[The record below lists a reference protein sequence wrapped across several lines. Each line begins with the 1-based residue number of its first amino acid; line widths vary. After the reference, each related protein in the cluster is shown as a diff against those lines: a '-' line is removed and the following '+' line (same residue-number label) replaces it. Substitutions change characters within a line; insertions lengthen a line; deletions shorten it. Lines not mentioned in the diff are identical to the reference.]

1 MLKLPGVSDP
11 RVLARGEWLL
21 DQIATLGT
29 LVLHRVGGGYAGEM
43 AAHRFLSSPYVT
55 PEGILEALGE
65 RTGQAC
71 AGRRIVA
78 AQDTTEI
85 NFAGRDRARRGLGPG
100 GDGKTPGF
108 FIHAVV
114 AVDVDDEAVAGVVD
128 AQIWTRGSELQA
140 PRASRALED
149 KESARWV
156 WGSQTAGAR
165 LAQAAQI
172 VEVCDQEGDTYSH
185 YARRPANVELVVR
198 ARHDRKV
205 ERKTGKE
212 DEACLSEVIA
222 KRPCLITT
230 AVKVSPQKVGDKGR
244 IAQVSLRSS
253 SVRIKRPVTAEPG
266 DAAVLDLGLVEALEE
281 APPAGVAPLHWR
293 LLTTLPVE
301 TVEQAQEIVRL
312 YRLRWRIEDVF
323 RALKRDG
330 LGLEETQ
337 VQEAGRLFRLAAMAL
352 GAAVRTL
359 QLVDARDGG
368 SRSMSDVLDPRLR
381 PAVAAISKSREGI
394 AISHKNPHPEGS
406 LAWLAW
412 VVARHGGWNC
422 RGKPPGPKT
431 MNTGWQRFSATLT
444 GYLLATP
451 ELLP

>member
-29 LVLHRVGGGYAGEM
+29 LVLNHVGGGYAGEM

-55 PEGILEALGE
+55 PEGILGALGE

-85 NFAGRDRARRGLGPG
+85 NFSGRDRARRGLGPG

-114 AVDVDDEAVAGVVD
+114 AVDLEDEAVAGVVD
-128 AQIWTRGSELQA
+128 ARIWTRGSQPVP
-140 PRASRALED
+140 PRGSRPLEE
-149 KESARWV
+149 KESERWV
-156 WGSQTAGAR
+156 WGCQAAGAR
-165 LAQAAQI
+165 LSEAEQI

-185 YARRPANVELVVR
+185 FAQRPAKVELVVR

-205 ERKTGKE
+205 EAGE
-212 DEACLSEVIA
+212 DEEQTCLSQVIA
-222 KRPCLITT
+222 KRPRLITT

-244 IAQVSLRSS
+244 VAQVTLRSS
-253 SVRIKRPVTAEPG
+253 RVRIQRPAKAEPG
-266 DAAVLDLGLVEALEE
+266 DAAVLELGLVEALEE
-281 APPAGVAPLHWR
+281 APPAGVEPLHWR

-301 TVEQAQEIVRL
+301 TTEEAQEIVRL
-312 YRLRWRIEDVF
+312 YRLRWRIEEVF

-330 LGLEETQ
+330 LALEETQ
-337 VQEAGRLFRLAAMAL
+337 VQEAGRLFRLAAIAL
-352 GAAVRTL
+352 GAAVRIL
-359 QLVDARDGG
+359 QLVDARDG
-368 SRSMSDVLDPRLR
+368 SPRSMSDVLDPRLQT
-381 PAVAAISKSREGI
+381 AVVTISKAREGI
-394 AISHKNPHPEGS
+394 AVSQKNPHPEGS

-431 MNTGWQRFSATLT
+431 MATGWQRFSATLA
-444 GYLLATP
+444 GYLLAMP
-451 ELLP
+451 EILP